1 MSEAISTMQR
11 IFPGKFVLLFMHPIV
26 VIVTSQPVRFWLPR
40 TQACT
45 GGWRTCASPSTAS
58 TARPSR
64 SPRAAAWTTWYVSS
78 TLFVGAVCMSG
89 HSLPSVRFCVP
100 CVCTMFP
107 SLSVWD
113 GWYYLLLPHLSART
127 KVLLGICVAHG
138 YLIIRWTISGTLSQC
153 RHTSTLAIILLSP
166 LLLLLRTTYHGFSPQ
181 VVENKAVAKECI
193 NYLRDQR
200 VGTCVFLPLD
210 NINPPPLSEK
220 ARSFGER
227 YKPCLH
233 LLKFD
238 EQYKVRP
245 IFVAP
250 G

>member
-1 MSEAISTMQR
+1 
-11 IFPGKFVLLFMHPIV
+11 
-26 VIVTSQPVRFWLPR
+26 
-40 TQACT
+40 
-45 GGWRTCASPSTAS
+45 
-58 TARPSR
+58 
-64 SPRAAAWTTWYVSS
+64 
-78 TLFVGAVCMSG
+78 
-89 HSLPSVRFCVP
+89 
-100 CVCTMFP
+100 
-107 SLSVWD
+107 
-113 GWYYLLLPHLSART
+113 
-127 KVLLGICVAHG
+127 
-138 YLIIRWTISGTLSQC
+138 
-153 RHTSTLAIILLSP
+153 
-166 LLLLLRTTYHGFSPQ
+166 

-245 IFVAP
+245 TFVLRASVLVVSCSHTAVL
-250 G
+250 

>member
-1 MSEAISTMQR
+1 
-11 IFPGKFVLLFMHPIV
+11 
-26 VIVTSQPVRFWLPR
+26 
-40 TQACT
+40 
-45 GGWRTCASPSTAS
+45 
-58 TARPSR
+58 
-64 SPRAAAWTTWYVSS
+64 
-78 TLFVGAVCMSG
+78 
-89 HSLPSVRFCVP
+89 
-100 CVCTMFP
+100 
-107 SLSVWD
+107 
-113 GWYYLLLPHLSART
+113 
-127 KVLLGICVAHG
+127 
-138 YLIIRWTISGTLSQC
+138 
-153 RHTSTLAIILLSP
+153 
-166 LLLLLRTTYHGFSPQ
+166 

-250 G
+250 GYCSRSELLAHGGIMSRCESCVIHAEIRGASL